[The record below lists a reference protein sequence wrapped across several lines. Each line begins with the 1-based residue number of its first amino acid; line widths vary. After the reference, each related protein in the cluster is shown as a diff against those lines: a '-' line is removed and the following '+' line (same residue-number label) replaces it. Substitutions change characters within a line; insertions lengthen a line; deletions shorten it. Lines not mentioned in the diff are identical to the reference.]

1 MIDEIGEYKRI
12 RGMLMT
18 LQPCKVKGVPIQEKS
33 YWISATGGADYE
45 NHGGKACG
53 VFISAHTKPKSKT
66 LIMQHFTMHTFYYSW
81 DFLLSSP
88 GEPSRKS
95 VHQTVL

>member
-1 MIDEIGEYKRI
+1 MIDEIGEYNRI

-33 YWISATGGADYE
+33 YWISATGGAEYE

-53 VFISAHTKPKSKT
+53 YSYLLTQSPNPK
-66 LIMQHFTMHTFYYSW
+66 
-81 DFLLSSP
+81 
-88 GEPSRKS
+88 R
-95 VHQTVL
+95 